1 MGLINLAEIATELKE
16 RLYHLNQDREYAEK
30 KGCTLSVIEILD
42 KEIEETQNELNKVMK
57 SIEKQERQ
65 RRYDMRTC
73 AEFEQLLE
81 RLGLKS
87 DKSTLSFNNGI
98 DIAECLLAG
107 YEMKGHS
114 FYKLLHS
121 EDPTQ
126 QKRAEKDVRI
136 LKRFI
141 KFCEMAQIIY

>member
-1 MGLINLAEIATELKE
+1 MSLINLDEIANELKE
-16 RLYHLNQDREYAEK
+16 RLYHLEQYRKCAEK
-30 KGCTLSVIEILD
+30 KGCTLSEIEILN
-42 KEIEETQNELNKVMK
+42 KEIEETQNRLNEVMK
-57 SIEKQERQ
+57 SIQKQERQ
-65 RRYDMRTC
+65 RRDDMRTC
-73 AEFEQLLE
+73 AEFEHLLN
-81 RLGLKS
+81 RLGLESKG
-87 DKSTLSFNNGI
+87 STPSVGI

-141 KFCEMAQIIY
+141 KFCERAQIIY